1 MAGRTRNTIRMPAKI
16 ISIKWTIV
24 MRVTSFGGAR
34 SGNAAAVS
42 IDDIPHT
49 EEKRKRFAT
58 RA

>member
-1 MAGRTRNTIRMPAKI
+1 
-16 ISIKWTIV
+16 
-24 MRVTSFGGAR
+24 VTSFGGAR
-34 SGNAAAVS
+34 SGKAAAVS